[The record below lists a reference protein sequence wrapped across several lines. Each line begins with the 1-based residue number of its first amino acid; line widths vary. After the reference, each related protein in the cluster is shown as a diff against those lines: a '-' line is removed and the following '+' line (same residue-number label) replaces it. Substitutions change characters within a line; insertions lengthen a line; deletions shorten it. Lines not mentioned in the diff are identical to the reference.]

1 MVDKVADKTEEKVE
15 TPTKEQVKQANEAE
29 LKKWEGDFDPE
40 ELKIPY
46 SRDEAKDGKKDKTE
60 ENKEEPKEKETAE
73 IEEAETTEEYA
84 EPEPVITVEDPG
96 EYVPQDYSFSIDI
109 KGKTYKVESLE
120 QAENLAEEHA
130 EDLNAKQLFSLV
142 SKGSKI
148 DIKQERDKEK
158 WEADKKKFDEQS
170 EVQNERMEY
179 VDSIYK
185 EIQYLVDNKMLP
197 KIEDPAIKNRWDN
210 DETASKDKEFIKNPG
225 VKEQVELL
233 NRLAK
238 EREKRIKAGLSPFVS
253 AIEVYKD
260 MQLDSKKHE
269 KTEKEAGEA
278 RKAAGARVAGV
289 SASQVGTTVPKGISV
304 GNPNVFKRNQAIWDN

>member
-15 TPTKEQVKQANEAE
+15 TPTEEQVKQANEAE

-40 ELKIPY
+40 DLKIPY
-46 SRDEAKDGKKDKTE
+46 SRDEVKDGKKDTTE
-60 ENKEEPKEKETAE
+60 EDKEEPKEKETAE

-158 WEADKKKFDEQS
+158 WEADKKKFEEQS
-170 EVQNERMEY
+170 QEATQRQETIETLASEFKYLEDKGLVPKVADEYRDADWTNPEVAKQ
-179 VDSIYK
+179 
-185 EIQYLVDNKMLP
+185 
-197 KIEDPAIKNRWDN
+197 
-210 DETASKDKEFIKNPG
+210 PG
-225 VKEQVELL
+225 VKEQIALL
-233 NRLAK
+233 NYMTK
-238 EREKRIKAGLSPFVS
+238 ENEKRAKAGVKPMTSILDVHN
-253 AIEVYKD
+253 AWLLDQERKD
-260 MQLDSKKHE
+260 QKKAD
-269 KTEKEAGEA
+269 KEAGEA

-289 SASQVGTTVPKGISV
+289 SPSQVGTTVPKGISV